1 MILSIKP
8 EKAGR
13 MESAITSSFF
23 LGALVSLVVITNP
36 LTKIPLFLSLTE
48 GWSSGRRRSEA
59 AHAALD
65 AFFIMVA
72 SLVAG
77 NLLLSFFGISYGAM
91 RIAGGFVVAVIGNQ
105 MLFGVK
111 TPNDSEHG
119 EKGSDGCAFFPLAM
133 PGIADDCRGN
143 RFLHSDR
150 GGGRSPDESRDVCR
164 GDRGCG
170 AFLLPHLGRH
180 AGSGFLLKGAGS
192 IRYPGPHQDHG
203 FSADFNRNSVC
214 GIRNPHLFSEVRG
227 WRMHVRFRVSKFGL
241 NVEKRC
247 P

>member
-133 PGIADDCRGN
+133 PGIAGPGTIAVVIGFSTQIAAAALSSFLTWAVMRGAD
-143 RFLHSDR
+143 SC
-150 GGGRSPDESRDVCR
+150 SK
-164 GDRGCG
+164 
-170 AFLLPHLGRH
+170 ALGPSGTRVLTKIM
-180 AGSGFLLKGAGS
+180 GFLLISIGIQFVGS
-192 IRYPGPHQDHG
+192 
-203 FSADFNRNSVC
+203 
-214 GIRNPHLFSEVRG
+214 GILTFFP
-227 WRMHVRFRVSKFGL
+227 K
-241 NVEKRC
+241 
-247 P
+247 

>member
-77 NLLLSFFGISYGAM
+77 NLLL
-91 RIAGGFVVAVIGNQ
+91 R
-105 MLFGVK
+105 
-111 TPNDSEHG
+111 
-119 EKGSDGCAFFPLAM
+119 SDA
-133 PGIADDCRGN
+133 
-143 RFLHSDR
+143 DR
-150 GGGRSPDESRDVCR
+150 GRLCGSRDRKSDAV
-164 GDRGCG
+164 
-170 AFLLPHLGRH
+170 
-180 AGSGFLLKGAGS
+180 
-192 IRYPGPHQDHG
+192 
-203 FSADFNRNSVC
+203 
-214 GIRNPHLFSEVRG
+214 
-227 WRMHVRFRVSKFGL
+227 WREDAERFRA
-241 NVEKRC
+241 R
-247 P
+247 

>member
-1 MILSIKP
+1 
-8 EKAGR
+8 

-105 MLFGVK
+105 MQIGRA
-111 TPNDSEHG
+111 S
-119 EKGSDGCAFFPLAM
+119 
-133 PGIADDCRGN
+133 CR
-143 RFLHSDR
+143 
-150 GGGRSPDESRDVCR
+150 E
-164 GDRGCG
+164 
-170 AFLLPHLGRH
+170 
-180 AGSGFLLKGAGS
+180 
-192 IRYPGPHQDHG
+192 
-203 FSADFNRNSVC
+203 
-214 GIRNPHLFSEVRG
+214 
-227 WRMHVRFRVSKFGL
+227 RV
-241 NVEKRC
+241 
-247 P
+247 

>member
-133 PGIADDCRGN
+133 PGIAGPGTIAVVIGFSTQIAEADGLQTKAAM
-143 RFLHSDR
+143 FAA
-150 GGGRSPDESRDVCR
+150 VT
-164 GDRGCG
+164 
-170 AFLLPHLGRH
+170 AAA

>member
-1 MILSIKP
+1 
-8 EKAGR
+8 

-105 MLFGVK
+105 MLFGAK
-111 TPNDSEHG
+111 TPNDTDHG
-119 EKGSDGCAFFPLAM
+119 EKGNDGCAF
-133 PGIADDCRGN
+133 
-143 RFLHSDR
+143 
-150 GGGRSPDESRDVCR
+150 
-164 GDRGCG
+164 
-170 AFLLPHLGRH
+170 
-180 AGSGFLLKGAGS
+180 FLLKGAGS
-192 IRYPGPHQDHG
+192 VRHPGPHQNHG
-203 FSADFNRNSVC
+203 FSSYFDRYSVR
-214 GIRNPHLFSEVRG
+214 GIRNSYLLPKVTGGRFSG
-227 WRMHVRFRVSKFGL
+227 TSFSQINL
-241 NVEKRC
+241 A
-247 P
+247 

>member
-77 NLLLSFFGISYGAM
+77 NLLLTFFGISY
-91 RIAGGFVVAVIGNQ
+91 
-105 MLFGVK
+105 
-111 TPNDSEHG
+111 
-119 EKGSDGCAFFPLAM
+119 
-133 PGIADDCRGN
+133 RG
-143 RFLHSDR
+143 RLC
-150 GGGRSPDESRDVCR
+150 GSRDRKSDAV
-164 GDRGCG
+164 
-170 AFLLPHLGRH
+170 
-180 AGSGFLLKGAGS
+180 
-192 IRYPGPHQDHG
+192 
-203 FSADFNRNSVC
+203 
-214 GIRNPHLFSEVRG
+214 
-227 WRMHVRFRVSKFGL
+227 WREDAKRFRA
-241 NVEKRC
+241 R
-247 P
+247 

>member
-133 PGIADDCRGN
+133 PKAAMFAAVTAAAALSSFLTWAVMRGADSC
-143 RFLHSDR
+143 SK
-150 GGGRSPDESRDVCR
+150 
-164 GDRGCG
+164 
-170 AFLLPHLGRH
+170 ALGPSGTRVLTKIM
-180 AGSGFLLKGAGS
+180 GFLLISIGIQFVGS
-192 IRYPGPHQDHG
+192 
-203 FSADFNRNSVC
+203 
-214 GIRNPHLFSEVRG
+214 GILTFFP
-227 WRMHVRFRVSKFGL
+227 K
-241 NVEKRC
+241 
-247 P
+247 

>member
-1 MILSIKP
+1 
-8 EKAGR
+8 

-105 MLFGVK
+105 MLFGAK
-111 TPNDSEHG
+111 TPNDTDHG
-119 EKGSDGCAFFPLAM
+119 EKGNDGCAFFPLAM
-133 PGIADDCRGN
+133 PGIAGPGTIAVVIGFSTQIAEADGLQTKAAMFAAVTAAAADASGY
-143 RFLHSDR
+143 S
-150 GGGRSPDESRDVCR
+150 V
-164 GDRGCG
+164 
-170 AFLLPHLGRH
+170 
-180 AGSGFLLKGAGS
+180 AGSGS
-192 IRYPGPHQDHG
+192 VRHPGPHQNHG
-203 FSADFNRNSVC
+203 FSSYFDRYSVR
-214 GIRNPHLFSEVRG
+214 GIRNSYLLPKVTGGRFSG
-227 WRMHVRFRVSKFGL
+227 TSFSQINL
-241 NVEKRC
+241 A
-247 P
+247 

>member
-77 NLLLSFFGISYGAM
+77 NLLLTFFGISYGAM

-133 PGIADDCRGN
+133 PGIAGPGTIAVVIGFSTQIAEADGLQTKAAMFAAVTAAAALC
-143 RFLHSDR
+143 
-150 GGGRSPDESRDVCR
+150 
-164 GDRGCG
+164 
-170 AFLLPHLGRH
+170 AFLFPHLGCH
-180 AGSGFLLKGAGS
+180 AGSGFLLKGAGF
-192 IRYPGPHQDHG
+192 IRHPGPHQDHG

-214 GIRNPHLFSEVRG
+214 GIRNPHLFS
-227 WRMHVRFRVSKFGL
+227 
-241 NVEKRC
+241 
-247 P
+247 

>member
-65 AFFIMVA
+65 AFFIMVT

-133 PGIADDCRGN
+133 PGIAGPGTIAAVTAAAALSSFLTWAVMRGAD
-143 RFLHSDR
+143 SC
-150 GGGRSPDESRDVCR
+150 SK
-164 GDRGCG
+164 
-170 AFLLPHLGRH
+170 ALGPSGTRVLTKIM
-180 AGSGFLLKGAGS
+180 GFLLISIGIQFVGS
-192 IRYPGPHQDHG
+192 
-203 FSADFNRNSVC
+203 
-214 GIRNPHLFSEVRG
+214 GILTFFP
-227 WRMHVRFRVSKFGL
+227 K
-241 NVEKRC
+241 
-247 P
+247 

>member
-65 AFFIMVA
+65 AFFIMVT

-133 PGIADDCRGN
+133 PGIAGPGTIAVVIGFSTQIAEADGLQTKAAMFAAVTAAAALSSFLTWAVMRGAD
-143 RFLHSDR
+143 SC
-150 GGGRSPDESRDVCR
+150 SK
-164 GDRGCG
+164 
-170 AFLLPHLGRH
+170 ALGPSGTRVLTKIM
-180 AGSGFLLKGAGS
+180 GFLLISIGIQFVGS
-192 IRYPGPHQDHG
+192 
-203 FSADFNRNSVC
+203 
-214 GIRNPHLFSEVRG
+214 GILTFFP
-227 WRMHVRFRVSKFGL
+227 K
-241 NVEKRC
+241 
-247 P
+247 